1 MDQIKFKTGV
11 FQTFTA
17 TRSFALGTL
26 NITVAVGAELE
37 FDGTTLDY
45 SGTRHTFPQL
55 RGAVT
60 AGWLVPNQEYEEGN
74 PAYGKPV
81 SAGIKMRP
89 PTDSSGTAK
98 ASAAVTLETDERIV
112 MSSAEHAATT
122 RDQNRQSTRK
132 VASVGGAES
141 QDGVEVRTLKTAAG
155 NRAKTTRTVLTAESA
170 GAALREAENVQIQ
183 IKPGKGQSSE
193 EMLERM
199 TDAEKEVYLASKA
212 SIKARYVDSEPTST
226 VVATVKTAKTKE
238 AEGMRLTQS
247 VGGGTE
253 IEDLGSG
260 QGLAK
265 AKSSTVVEDG
275 IVFKNT
281 NGPEKL
287 KPQDHPRSAESQKPI
302 MLKDGT
308 VDARLQVAKAICPE
322 FPTSYDFAAPERKK
336 LARLQADFEDRPDVL
351 RAVFAAESD
360 SFKAKLIA
368 EFPQAFQG

>member
-1 MDQIKFKTGV
+1 MEQIKFKTGDMQL
-11 FQTFTA
+11 FIA

-26 NITVAVGAELE
+26 NITVPVGAEVT
-37 FDGTTLDY
+37 FDGTTVDY

-74 PAYGKPV
+74 PEYGKPV

-98 ASAAVTLETDERIV
+98 AAAAVTLETDERIV

-122 RDQNRQSTRK
+122 RDQNRQQTTRK
-132 VASVGGAES
+132 ASVGGAES

-155 NRAKTTRTVLTAESA
+155 NRAKATRTVLTAESA
-170 GAALREAENVQIQ
+170 GAALREAENVQI
-183 IKPGKGQSSE
+183 KPGKGQSEE

-212 SIKARYVDSEPTST
+212 SIKARYVDSESTST

-238 AEGMRLTQS
+238 AEGMKLTQS

-253 IEDLGSG
+253 IEDLGSS
-260 QGLAK
+260 QGLTKPK
-265 AKSSTVVEDG
+265 ASTVVEDG

-287 KPQDHPRSAESQKPI
+287 KPQDHPRSAESQKPV

-308 VDARLQVAKAICPE
+308 ADARLQVAKALCPE
-322 FPTSYDFAAPERKK
+322 FPTSYDFAASERKK

-360 SFKAKLIA
+360 SFKAKLIQ